1 MSKSQKILIVEDEE
15 SLAIGLEY
23 NLAEEGYSV
32 DIAADGREALR
43 AFSAGDYDMI
53 ILDIMLPYHDGFEV
67 AERVRQSDPQLPIL
81 MLTARTTDKDRIKG
95 LEAGA
100 DDYLTK
106 PFNLKELLLRVR
118 RMLER
123 KAWYQS
129 STSKQP
135 VVQFG
140 DNTINFA
147 NMSATTANKSIQLTQ
162 HEALVLKYLIDHK
175 NQVVSRQELLENV
188 WHTNPDVETRTVDNF
203 IVRLRRYFEPAPN
216 KPKYFKSI
224 RSAGYMFQKE
234 DK

>member
-1 MSKSQKILIVEDEE
+1 MSKTQKILIVEDEK

-23 NLAEEGYSV
+23 NLTEEGYSV

-43 AFSAGDYDMI
+43 AYSPGVYDMI
-53 ILDIMLPYHDGFEV
+53 ILDIMLPYHDGFEI
-67 AERVRQSDPQLPIL
+67 AEKIRQSDPQCPIL

-106 PFNLKELLLRVR
+106 PFNLKELLLRVK

-129 STSKQP
+129 STAEQP

-140 DNTINFA
+140 PNTINFA
-147 NMSATTANKSIQLTQ
+147 NMSATTPTTSIRLTQ
-162 HEALVLKYLIDHK
+162 HEALVLKYLIEHK
-175 NQVVSRQELLENV
+175 NQVVSRQELLQNV

-203 IVRLRRYFEPAPN
+203 IMRLRKYFEKDPN

-224 RSAGYMFQKE
+224 RGAGYIFQE
-234 DK
+234 N